1 MFHRVPVRFLAVT
14 LVAFATALSLNAAA
28 RPSPTLKDVLARAAN
43 ATAAFADPGLRI
55 VCQEND
61 RQTTVV
67 DLVPLSPEHPPY
79 GPEPV
84 AYRDV
89 VASWSMTPPSPHGS
103 DAWNEALDVESLRAF
118 QPFPSKGKSPVTVA
132 EVDRTI
138 DVPTP
143 LPRLATVFLS
153 ALNQPHFEFSKVGE
167 TEAQGL
173 AVWEVKF
180 RETATPSL
188 WSQPISGSFWLDP
201 PTGRVVR
208 SAIAVRGKAPFS
220 DEMTVDYRL
229 DPATALYLPHSLKR
243 RTHITIERGG
253 GMRSSGVRRSWVDT
267 TGTFTGCRVL
277 PASSH

>member
-1 MFHRVPVRFLAVT
+1 VFHRVPVRLLSVA
-14 LVAFATALSLNAAA
+14 LVAFATTLSLGAAA
-28 RPSPTLKDVLARAAN
+28 RPAPTLNEVLARAAD
-43 ATAAFADPGLRI
+43 ATAAFADPSHRI

-67 DLVPLSPEHPPY
+67 DLVPISMDYPAY
-79 GPEPV
+79 GPQPL
-84 AYRDV
+84 AYRHI

-103 DAWNEALDVESLRAF
+103 DAWNEVLDVDSLGPF
-118 QPFPSKGKSPVTVA
+118 QPFPSIRADPWSTAVI
-132 EVDRTI
+132 DRTM
-138 DVPTP
+138 DFPAP

-167 TEAQGL
+167 AEVQGL
-173 AVWEVKF
+173 TVWEVKF

-201 PTGRVVR
+201 STGRVVR

-220 DEMTVDYRL
+220 DEMMVDYRL
-229 DPATALYLPHSLKR
+229 DPVTALYLPHSLKR
-243 RTHITIERGG
+243 RTDITSE
-253 GMRSSGVRRSWVDT
+253 RSWVDT